1 MTEWT
6 ILWEAR
12 ELFFDGLLATLG
24 LFVLSIS
31 CAFVMGCVLVFLL
44 EEGNRLS
51 KVLRVSINLM
61 RTLPF
66 LILAYLLYY
75 GLPELGLRMSA
86 WTAGLLALVIY
97 HAAYF
102 AEILRGSRLVLPEGY
117 IEAAKAHGFTPVRLY
132 LRITLPQLMIKTRPL
147 LGNQLI
153 IALKDTAFLTIIT
166 VQELTAAA
174 NSVQSTYFIPTQAFV
189 VVIVMYWLISIC
201 LELALKRAGRFGARR
216 GFDHV

>member
-1 MTEWT
+1 MTEWS

-12 ELFFDGLLATLG
+12 ELFIDGLLATLG

-31 CAFVMGCVLVFLL
+31 CAFALGCVLVFLL

-51 KVLRVSINLM
+51 MIVRVWINLM

-75 GLPELGLRMSA
+75 GLPELGVRMSA

-117 IEAAKAHGFTPVRLY
+117 IEAAKAHGFTPLRLY

-201 LELALKRAGRFGARR
+201 LELGLKRAGRFGARR
-216 GFDHV
+216 GFDNA

>member
-1 MTEWT
+1 MTEWS

-12 ELFFDGLLATLG
+12 DLFIDGLLATLG
-24 LFVLSIS
+24 LFGLSIS
-31 CAFVMGCVLVFLL
+31 CAFVLGCVIVFLL

-51 KVLRVSINLM
+51 TVLRVSINVM

-75 GLPELGLRMSA
+75 GLPALGVRMSA

-102 AEILRGSRLVLPEGY
+102 AEILRGSRLVMPEGY
-117 IEAAKAHGFTPVRLY
+117 IEAAKAHGFTPMRLY
-132 LRITLPQLMIKTRPL
+132 LRIILPQLMIKTRPL

-189 VVIVMYWLISIC
+189 VVIVMYWLISIA

>member
-102 AEILRGSRLVLPEGY
+102 AEILRGSRLVMPEGY
-117 IEAAKAHGFTPVRLY
+117 IEAAKAHGFTPMRLY

-201 LELALKRAGRFGARR
+201 LELALKRAGRFGAKR